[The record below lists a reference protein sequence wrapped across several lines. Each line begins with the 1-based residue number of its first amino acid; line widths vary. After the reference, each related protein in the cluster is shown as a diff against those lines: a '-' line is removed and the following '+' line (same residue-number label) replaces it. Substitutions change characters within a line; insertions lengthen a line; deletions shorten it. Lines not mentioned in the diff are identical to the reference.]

1 MKVFDAF
8 REFVPNYHHVK
19 FGSDWTTDKGE
30 TWGTILTQEE
40 WNIQPKDY
48 SSILELVAVIL
59 CVPKDF
65 KPYRQTS

>member
-1 MKVFDAF
+1 MKIFDAF
-8 REFVPNYHHVK
+8 REFVPNYHHVN
-19 FGSDWTTDKGE
+19 FGGDWTTDKGE

-40 WNIQPKDY
+40 WNIQPNDY

-65 KPYRQTS
+65 KPYRQT